1 MKESW
6 PFNIFLFISNIWWLS
21 VATAVFCS
29 KINVF
34 VLQAKG
40 CHRDLVFSSSV
51 SATGGKKI
59 KKRKEKEKKYAHINA
74 HCYT

>member
-1 MKESW
+1 MKVLW
-6 PFNIFLFISNIWWLS
+6 PFNIFLFVSNFWWLS

-51 SATGGKKI
+51 SATVEKR
-59 KKRKEKEKKYAHINA
+59 KKRKEKKVCTYQ
-74 HCYT
+74 CSLL